1 GRVVTATITLVCV
14 LIVYNGW
21 ANQRLRDVLL
31 IVVAPVVAVFVAHV
45 FAATLVL
52 HVELGRR
59 PTKREWMITARFETR
74 FLLLAVPPAAIL
86 VILDAMGVSL
96 SEAIRAVIGLEA
108 LTLGFWAGLAAHYAG
123 MRG

>member
-1 GRVVTATITLVCV
+1 MALRSTLGRTPGEHLSAISKPIVIGRVVTATITLVCV
-14 LIVYNGW
+14 LIVYDGW

-74 FLLLAVPPAAIL
+74 FLLLAVPPAA
-86 VILDAMGVSL
+86 
-96 SEAIRAVIGLEA
+96 
-108 LTLGFWAGLAAHYAG
+108 
-123 MRG
+123 